1 MYACMHQCCCMVI
14 ICILLLGLSMSAA
27 ALGVIFL
34 FFPLHILLPIR
45 MLNVVLSP
53 PINYILIGGESFPRL
68 PPAPSHSERSK

>member
-14 ICILLLGLSMSAA
+14 IYIPLLGLSMSAA

-34 FFPLHILLPIR
+34 LFPLHILLPVR

-53 PINYILIGGESFPRL
+53 PINYILIGGELFPRL
-68 PPAPSHSERSK
+68 PRTPSHSELRK